1 LKDIIN
7 NLGFMP
13 PRVAGSCGSSDG
25 YASSNSITSISGSEN
40 LANSIFGKDDLGDR
54 AFYCPECK
62 ELNIRPYND
71 TLPKCQKCGS
81 EKVAC

>member
-1 LKDIIN
+1 
-7 NLGFMP
+7 MP